1 MVVKRN
7 NQKNR
12 SGNYGCNET
21 GKLSAKDENGA
32 GLVAGRTRGLC
43 KDCEN
48 RKICELPIREE
59 GVWHCE
65 NYL

>member
-1 MVVKRN
+1 MVAKHN
-7 NQKNR
+7 TQKNR
-12 SGNYGCNET
+12 SDNYGCNHTEKPSVT
-21 GKLSAKDENGA
+21 DESDA
-32 GLVAGRTRGLC
+32 GVVAGRTRGLC

-48 RKICELPIREE
+48 RKLCELPIREE

>member
-1 MVVKRN
+1 MVAKHN
-7 NQKNR
+7 TQKNR
-12 SGNYGCNET
+12 SDNDGRNRT
-21 GKLSAKDENGA
+21 GKPSGKDENGPA
-32 GLVAGRTRGLC
+32 VVAGRTRGLC

-48 RKICELPIREE
+48 RKLCELPIREE